1 MPETTPETMNGATY
15 DYADHDARLEEQG
28 VPMLNSRHPTMNE
41 LAEFLGVE
49 TTDLVVLAMA
59 GRFRGEDV
67 EDDPHLAAACARE
80 LQEIVDDLTETADR
94 LATDRLD
101 EVEAD
106 AE

>member
-1 MPETTPETMNGATY
+1 MSDSTPEDMNGPTY
-15 DYADHDARLEEQG
+15 EYAEYDTRLEEQG
-28 VPMLNSRHPTMNE
+28 VPMLNSRHPTMDE
-41 LAEFLGVE
+41 LSRWLGVE

-106 AE
+106 GE